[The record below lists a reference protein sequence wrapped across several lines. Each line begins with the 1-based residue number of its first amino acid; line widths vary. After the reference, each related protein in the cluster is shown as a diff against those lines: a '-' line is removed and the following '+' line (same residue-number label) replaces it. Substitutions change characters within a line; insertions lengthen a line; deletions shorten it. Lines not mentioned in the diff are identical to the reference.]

1 MTHKNQ
7 DNKKFHENRDK
18 RTFDSAWIVAECFFE
33 HSGGYEVHSAIDL
46 GCGVGTFLKVLKQR
60 DKNITVCG
68 VDGDYIQRDMLVIAP
83 DEFQPWDLKKPY
95 VTDKQTKYDLAISME
110 VAEHLPPE
118 RAKSF
123 VEDLTSLADV
133 VLFSAALP
141 YQGGVGHIN
150 EQLLSYWAA
159 LFEEQGYELR
169 DIIRPDSWNRK
180 EVLVWYRSNMVVF
193 VRKDSPAAQR
203 IDKKAYKQLIDVI
216 NPDMYMGKMIKTAGR
231 LGRIYFK
238 IEDILARIRA
248 VFR

>member
-1 MTHKNQ
+1 MGKTLYG
-7 DNKKFHENRDK
+7 KKFHEDRDK
-18 RTFDSAWIVAECFFE
+18 RTSDSAWIIAECFFE
-33 HSGGYEVHSAIDL
+33 HLGGYEVHSAIDL

-60 DKNITVCG
+60 DKNITVRG
-68 VDGDYIQRDMLVIAP
+68 VDGEYIQKDMLVIAP
-83 DEFQPWDLKKPY
+83 DEFQSWDLKKPY
-95 VTDKQTKYDLAISME
+95 ALNEQTKYDLAISTE

-141 YQGGVGHIN
+141 YQGGVGHLN
-150 EQLLSYWAA
+150 EQLLSYWVA

-169 DIIRPDSWNRK
+169 DIIRPDIWNRK

-203 IDKKAYKQLIDVI
+203 IDKKSYNQLIDVI
-216 NPDMYMGKMIKTAGR
+216 NPDMYVGEMIKTAGR

-238 IEDILARIRA
+238 IEGTLARIRA
-248 VFR
+248 VFK

>member
-1 MTHKNQ
+1 MGKTLYG
-7 DNKKFHENRDK
+7 KKFHEDRDK
-18 RTFDSAWIVAECFFE
+18 RTSDSAWIIAECFFE

-60 DKNITVCG
+60 DKNITVRG
-68 VDGDYIQRDMLVIAP
+68 VDGEYIQKDMLVIAP

-95 VTDKQTKYDLAISME
+95 ALNEQTKYDLAISTE

-123 VEDLTSLADV
+123 VEDLTSLANV

-150 EQLLSYWAA
+150 EQLLSYWVA

-169 DIIRPDSWNRK
+169 DIIRPDIWYRK
-180 EVLVWYRSNMVVF
+180 EVVAHYRSNVVVF
-193 VRKDSPAAQR
+193 VRKNSLAEQK
-203 IDKKAYKQLIDVI
+203 IDKKAYNQLVDVV
-216 NPDMYMGKMIKTAGR
+216 NPDMYINRMLRTDGR
-231 LGRIYFK
+231 LGKAFLK
-238 IEDILARIRA
+238 TEEILARIRA
-248 VFR
+248 MHKE